1 MRIVCV
7 ALAMIVMTGASSAQ
21 PSLSPPSMT
30 SPVDRV
36 SDDDDV
42 TEIQRIMGPT
52 VAFTVG
58 FGLGH
63 VVEGRW
69 LEKGWIFTAGETAGV
84 ALWMGGYMMDMSCD
98 KHCELVGPMIITG
111 MIGTLA
117 LRIWESVDAVN
128 GARLKHARYLDR
140 RARYGLHLAPA
151 KGGGGGAV
159 AGLSLRF

>member
-21 PSLSPPSMT
+21 PSLSPPIMT

-58 FGLGH
+58 FGLGP

-84 ALWMGGYMMDMSCD
+84 ALWMGGYMMDMSCETMP
-98 KHCELVGPMIITG
+98 CASSTSFVW
-111 MIGTLA
+111 TL
-117 LRIWESVDAVN
+117 S
-128 GARLKHARYLDR
+128 
-140 RARYGLHLAPA
+140 APSA
-151 KGGGGGAV
+151 GAV
-159 AGLSLRF
+159 ELSSANTV